1 MCKHLSLKRGNNM
14 KNLNY
19 QFIKNTSFAVFIS
32 LCVSFPAFADNVKL
46 VSKPLVESSASD
58 VLPNLMYILDNSGSM
73 NQNYTPDWIVSTTN
87 ITSSFEV
94 FNNTTERRIVNF
106 ARPSLSRNAAI
117 NTQYYNPGISYTPPV
132 NFAGDSFPS
141 QTTWTNVRNDAFAT
155 FYDGNSTIPYQELST
170 NLVNNASYFSFAAGE
185 HCTTVALTNCIN
197 SSSPTTTHA
206 FAAPIR
212 WCNSP
217 ANAIATTPAAGTCRL
232 VREAGFTNLRTP
244 PSSTFTLNI
253 SNTSSNTT
261 ISSIKIN
268 GIEILPASATGDNQT
283 NLRNA
288 IRDRINQCTGTNGRA
303 PSNTTGGG
311 NATTLLTSTGA
322 TGNCDIAGHSAT
334 SSGGTVTV
342 TSPAGNAIGSIV
354 VTRTNGSINV
364 TASGTTTTRTGS
376 LMLTDIVSTND
387 AYPLAGKSVSDTDRT
402 DCAGAVCNYNEEM
415 TNYANWWTYY
425 RTRMQGMKTST
436 SLAFK
441 PIDNRYR
448 VGFIT
453 INSPSSNYLA
463 IGKYEAAP
471 SQQKD
476 QWYTKLFST
485 EPNGGT
491 PLREALSR
499 VGRIYAGK
507 VPFTGSGDPVE
518 YACQPNF
525 SLLTTDGY
533 WNGNAGRDINNSL
546 IGNLDGDEAKSPRPK
561 FDGGSSSASGTLADV
576 AKYYYDT
583 DIRNNT
589 GSDSS
594 LKFDNCIGALGQDVC
609 GDGVGNE
616 SIKKQTMTTLTLGL
630 GIDGTLVYSS
640 DYDTQKE
647 GDFADISSTLGIK
660 NWPVPVQDTPSA
672 IDDLWHAAVNANGT
686 YFSARTPKELS
697 DSLKKALSDIQS
709 KVGAGSAASAS
720 SLQPT
725 AGDNFNYVASY
736 ETVKWIGNLEARE
749 VTLSTLVTNKSA
761 TWCAENV
768 AADAVKGILKC
779 DGTMAKRVADNDRNI
794 LFGVGTTTL
803 ASFKFDNLNA
813 LQKTYFE
820 TAFLS
825 NNLSQWPDLTTDP
838 GGQRDKAVGNGIVE
852 FLRGQQ
858 GLEDRSSNAADNRI
872 FRFREATL
880 GDITESQPAFIS
892 KPVFNYTDP
901 GYTAFKTE
909 QSARAGRIYVGAN
922 DGMLHA
928 FNSANGQEVWA
939 FVPAPVIPKM
949 WKLADRDYA
958 TNHVNLV
965 NGDPTIAEV
974 CVAAPAVCAASA
986 TKNDWKTVIV
996 GGLSGGGRGYYAL
1009 DITDPNTPQL
1019 LWEFTAKTQP
1029 NLGYT
1034 FGTPVIT
1041 KLANGRWVALLTSG
1055 YNNGTR
1061 DNDGT
1066 TAYGS
1071 VQDRY
1076 NQQPGDGRGH
1086 LYVVDIQTGVEIK
1099 HFSTGEGSTETPSG
1113 LGQISAFADD
1123 VNKNNLAKYVYG
1135 GDLLGNL
1142 WRFDLDAASNT
1153 APFKLAT
1160 LTGPAPGNLAQPIT
1174 TAPQL
1179 GVVNKKRVIF
1189 VGTGKYLELA
1199 DLSPTTEKQTL
1210 YAIKD
1215 DNLST
1220 PLGNPRSSLKPQVI
1234 TTENDT
1240 RTATNVPVNFD
1251 TDLGWRV
1258 DFPDAGERMNI
1269 EPLLVNGVLLAPT
1282 VVPQSTSCSP
1292 GGYGWFNFFNYRTG
1306 SSVIASGVVSEKL
1319 KSPAVGFNLVYDANG
1334 KPVVTVV
1341 ESSNPTPHLINNKNV
1356 ASGGSSKRATL
1367 FNLNADG
1374 TYGKKS
1380 IWRELIR

>member
-1 MCKHLSLKRGNNM
+1 MKTPLYQILKHTGLAICF
-14 KNLNY
+14 NLLL
-19 QFIKNTSFAVFIS
+19 T
-32 LCVSFPAFADNVKL
+32 LPALADNVKL
-46 VSKPLVESSASD
+46 VNKPLVESSTSD

-73 NQNYTPDWIVSTTN
+73 NQNYTPDWVVSTTN
-87 ITSSFEV
+87 ISSSFEI
-94 FNNTTERRIVNF
+94 FNNTTERRIVSF
-106 ARPSLSRNAAI
+106 ARPGLSRNAAI
-117 NTQYYNPGISYTPPV
+117 NTQYYNPGITYIPPV
-132 NFAGDSFPS
+132 NFAGDSFAS
-141 QTTWTNVRNDAFAT
+141 QTSWTNVRNDAFAT
-155 FYDGNSTIPYQELST
+155 YYDGSSTIPYQELST
-170 NLVNNASYFSFAAGE
+170 NLVNNSSYFSFAPGE
-185 HCTTVALTNCIN
+185 YCTTLALTNCVN
-197 SSSPTTTHA
+197 SATPTTTHT
-206 FAAPIR
+206 FPAPIR

-217 ANAIATTPAAGTCRL
+217 ANAIAQTPADGTCRL
-232 VREAGFTNLRTP
+232 VREAGFTNLRTS

-253 SNTSSNTT
+253 SNTNSNTT

-268 GIEILPASATGDNQT
+268 GIEILAAAAAGGNQT
-283 NLRNA
+283 NLRNDIVA
-288 IRDRINQCTGTNGRA
+288 EINACTGITSRL
-303 PSNTTGGG
+303 PSNTTSAG
-311 NATTLLTSTGA
+311 NATTLLASRGA
-322 TGNCDIAGHSAT
+322 TGNCDIAGHSAVAT
-334 SSGGTVTV
+334 NSSTITV

-354 VTRTNGSINV
+354 VNRTAGAINV
-364 TASGTTTTRTGS
+364 TASGTTATRTGS
-376 LMLTDIVSTND
+376 LVLTDIVSTD
-387 AYPLAGKSVSDTDRT
+387 DTYPLPGKSVSDTDRT
-402 DCAGAVCNYNEEM
+402 DCAGAVCTYNEEM

-453 INSPSSNYLA
+453 INSPSNNYLA
-463 IGKYEAAP
+463 IAKYDAAA

-485 EPNGGT
+485 EPGGGT
-491 PLREALSR
+491 PLREALAT
-499 VGRIYAGK
+499 VGRIYSKKSVG
-507 VPFTGSGDPVE
+507 FTAGDPVE

-533 WNGNAGRDINNSL
+533 WNSPSGSL
-546 IGNLDGDEAKSPRPK
+546 GGIDVSGAAIGNLDNGTSVPRPLRE
-561 FDGGSSSASGTLADV
+561 GAAASGTLADV
-576 AKYYYDT
+576 AKYYYDNDLRQT
-583 DIRNNT
+583 ANPFNNCT
-589 GSDSS
+589 
-594 LKFDNCIGALGQDVC
+594 GALGQNVC
-609 GDGVGNE
+609 GEGVGNE
-616 SIKKQTMTTLTLGL
+616 TIAKQNMTTLTLGL
-630 GIDGTLVYSS
+630 GIDGTLLYSS
-640 DYDTQKE
+640 DYETQDV
-647 GDFADISSTLGIK
+647 GDFADIKSPLGIK
-660 NWPVPVQDTPSA
+660 DWPVPVADSPSA

-736 ETVKWIGNLEARE
+736 ETVKWVGNLEARTVNLTTF
-749 VTLSTLVTNKSA
+749 VTSKSA

-768 AADAVKGILKC
+768 AADAAQGILPC
-779 DGTMAKRVADNDRNI
+779 DGTMAKRVADDSRNI
-794 LFGVGTTTL
+794 LFSVGPTTL
-803 ASFKFDNLNA
+803 GSFKYDNLNA
-813 LQKTYFE
+813 TQKPYFE
-820 TAFLS
+820 STFLS
-825 NNLSQWPDLTTDP
+825 NNLSQWPDLTTGV
-838 GGQRDKAVGNGIVE
+838 GGQRQLAVGSGIVE

-872 FRFREATL
+872 FRIRETTL

-892 KPVFNYTDP
+892 KPVFNYTDS
-901 GYTAFKTE
+901 GYEAFKTE
-909 QSARAGRIYVGAN
+909 QSGRAGRIYVGAN

-939 FVPAPVIPKM
+939 FVPTPVIPKM

-974 CVAAPAVCAASA
+974 CVATPAVCAATA
-986 TKNDWKTVIV
+986 TKSSWRTVLV

-1009 DITDPNTPQL
+1009 DITNPNTPQL
-1019 LWEFTAKTQP
+1019 LWEFTARTQP

-1055 YNNGTR
+1055 YNNGTK

-1066 TAYGS
+1066 TVYGS
-1071 VQDRY
+1071 AQDKL

-1099 HFSTGEGSTETPSG
+1099 HFSTGEGTTDTPSG

-1123 VNKNNLAKYVYG
+1123 VSKNNLAKYVYS

-1142 WRFDLDAASNT
+1142 WRFDLDAATNT
-1153 APFKLAT
+1153 TPFKLAT
-1160 LTGPAPGNLAQPIT
+1160 LVGPAPGNLAQPIT

-1179 GVVNKKRVIF
+1179 GVINKKRVVF
-1189 VGTGKYLELA
+1189 VGTGKYLELS
-1199 DLSPTTEKQTL
+1199 DLNPTTEKQTL

-1215 DNLST
+1215 DNLLSS
-1220 PLGNPRSSLKPQVI
+1220 LGNPRSSLKPQVI
-1234 TTENDT
+1234 TTDNDT

-1292 GGYGWFNFFNYRTG
+1292 GGYRWFNYFNYRTG